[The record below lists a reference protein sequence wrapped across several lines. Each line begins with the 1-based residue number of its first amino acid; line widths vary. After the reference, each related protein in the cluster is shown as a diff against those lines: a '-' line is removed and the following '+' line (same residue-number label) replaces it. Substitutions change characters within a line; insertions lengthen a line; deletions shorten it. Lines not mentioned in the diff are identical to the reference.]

1 MELAKRGKAEGGG
14 GGGWLWVGVLFR
26 KWVCTTVQ
34 VGRSR
39 GDRNKEKERIH
50 LGNKQ
55 YG

>member
-1 MELAKRGKAEGGG
+1 MELAKRGKGEGGLAVWCWG
-14 GGGWLWVGVLFR
+14 SFPKVG
-26 KWVCTTVQ
+26 CVQ

-39 GDRNKEKERIH
+39 GDRNQEKNRIH